1 MATSLIDFNA
11 LRPNAAMEAYQQGQ
25 QNQLAQM
32 QLSQQQQAIRDAE
45 AEREAYKAA
54 GNDYAKLQQELF
66 TRGLGKQGLAVGAAR
81 AKMQSDK
88 IALLKDQTALMENTA
103 KQIMQNPE
111 AAEALVQRYGQQTG
125 ANVDFELGQFQAARG
140 NPEKIKQLAS
150 SYALKASEM
159 LPKFQQFSTP
169 GGGMQ
174 IGTTDYTGKFTPAQ
188 TLAPQMTPYEKAQT
202 GLRAQEVGLR
212 AQEVARASSPELQQ
226 KLAQARAMGEA
237 AGKGDAAAL
246 QAYPKAI
253 AQAEQTVGL
262 IDQMIGKRDS
272 TGKLMKGEK
281 THPGFQWAVGA
292 GISPTFTMGGTDTA
306 DFQKLFDQVS
316 GGAFLQAFEA
326 LKGGGAITEKEG
338 AKGTAA
344 LTRMNLAQS
353 EKEFVKA
360 ALEFQDVV
368 KAGAARAQERAVK
381 VTGAAPAPAVPTTPA
396 GTIKFLGFEESK

>member
-1 MATSLIDFNA
+1 MATIDPSIALGVKPLQLDNPMNA
-11 LRPNAAMEAYQQGQ
+11 MAMYSQIQGAQQA
-25 QNQLAQM
+25 NQLNQM
-32 QLSQQQQAIRDAE
+32 KMAE
-45 AEREAYKAA
+45 YER
-54 GNDYAKLQQELF
+54 
-66 TRGLGKQGLAVGAAR
+66 AR
-81 AKMQSDK
+81 AEEEGIRNHLAGGADLSAPETRT
-88 IALLKDQTALMENTA
+88 ALLKYGKTGLEYAKALTEQDKMRTELNEKRVKLATDKTALFRDALADVNTP
-103 KQIMQNPE
+103 Q
-111 AAEALVQRYGQQTG
+111 
-125 ANVDFELGQFQAARG
+125 QAAAWIAAQHQDPDLKPIVSSLR
-140 NPEKIKQLAS
+140 PLDQALAAIPTDPKAFADWKAKN
-150 SYALKASEM
+150 ALGMS
-159 LPKFQQFSTP
+159 KFIERNT
-169 GGGMQ
+169 
-174 IGTTDYTGKFTPAQ
+174 
-188 TLAPQMTPYEKAQT
+188 MTAYEKAQ
-202 GLRAQEVGLR
+202 VGLR
-212 AQEVARASSPELQQ
+212 GQEVDLRRREVDRASDPEMQQ
-226 KLAQARAMGEA
+226 KLARARAIGEA
-237 AGKGDAAAL
+237 AGKGDVAAL

-272 TGKLMKGEK
+272 AGKLMKGEK

-381 VTGAAPAPAVPTTPA
+381 ATGAAPAPAAPAAPA